1 MCRRPKLSIIQLLL
15 INKTVSC
22 NKTYNIRPRYK
33 LLIMHIK
40 QLNNFDFGEQGRA
53 GLVWGGHALMKLKF
67 CILQREGEGCYN
79 H

>member
-1 MCRRPKLSIIQLLL
+1 MKYVHA
-15 INKTVSC
+15 T
-22 NKTYNIRPRYK
+22 K

-40 QLNNFDFGEQGRA
+40 QLNNFDFGEQGRIS
-53 GLVWGGHALMKLKF
+53 LVWVGHALMKLKF